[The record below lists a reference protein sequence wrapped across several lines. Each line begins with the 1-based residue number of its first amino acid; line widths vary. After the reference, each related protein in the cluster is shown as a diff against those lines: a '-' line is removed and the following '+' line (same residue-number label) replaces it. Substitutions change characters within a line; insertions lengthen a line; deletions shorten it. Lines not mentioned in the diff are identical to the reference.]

1 MFTKKK
7 NLDFEPIQEES
18 DLAVECQALAN
29 YEDYSRQ
36 ELPRLFRSVLETA
49 IDNQAQPIEE
59 QMRQQ
64 LTSMIRSCQ
73 DRIFADYKA
82 LLLRN
87 SATPRKSSESEFHS
101 PSRNKG
107 KEVVPASQVQPD
119 PVKAVDLP
127 ELRSAQLQSHG
138 PQQCWDSG
146 CGSHNTASGS
156 SVSEELSKSDS
167 NNSTS
172 SDSQFLTSTLNPDT
186 TVIPPSLNT
195 PDNVLGNAENGME
208 GMGFFSMDDMTSGF
222 IDQDLLEQD
231 FLDWE
236 PWNGPTN

>member
-1 MFTKKK
+1 M
-7 NLDFEPIQEES
+7 
-18 DLAVECQALAN
+18 
-29 YEDYSRQ
+29 
-36 ELPRLFRSVLETA
+36 FRSVLETE

-64 LTSMIRSCQ
+64 LTSMIQACQ
-73 DRIFADYKA
+73 DRIFADYRA
-82 LLLRN
+82 LLLRD
-87 SATPRKSSESEFHS
+87 SETPRTSSESGILAPTRSKEM
-101 PSRNKG
+101 
-107 KEVVPASQVQPD
+107 EVVPVSQEQPD
-119 PVKAVDLP
+119 PIEAVFRS
-127 ELRSAQLQSHG
+127 ELRSVRLQLHE
-138 PQQCWDSG
+138 PQQCWEPG
-146 CGSHNTASGS
+146 CGRHGTASES
-156 SVSEELSKSDS
+156 SIGEELSKSDS

-172 SDSQFLTSTLNPDT
+172 SDSQFLTSTLDPDT
-186 TVIPPSLNT
+186 TVIPQSLST

>member
-1 MFTKKK
+1 MFTKKFF
-7 NLDFEPIQEES
+7 LDFEPIQEES

-64 LTSMIRSCQ
+64 LTSMIQSCQ
-73 DRIFADYKA
+73 DRIFADFKA

-107 KEVVPASQVQPD
+107 KEVVPANQVQPD

-127 ELRSAQLQSHG
+127 ELRSAQLQSHR

-146 CGSHNTASGS
+146 CGSHDPTSGLS
-156 SVSEELSKSDS
+156 IGEELSKSNS

-172 SDSQFLTSTLNPDT
+172 SDSQFQISTQDPDT
-186 TVIPPSLNT
+186 TIIPRSLST
-195 PDNVLGNAENGME
+195 PDNVFGNAENGIE
-208 GMGFFSMDDMTSGF
+208 STEFFSVDDGISRF
-222 IDQDLLEQD
+222 NNQELLDQD

-236 PWNGPTN
+236 SWAGPSN